1 MEPPGDRGERR
12 AKEFS
17 RTNSK
22 NRNSGRNLGRCSC
35 NMEGAGASS
44 HRTGADEGP
53 LGAAKV
59 AALMSLATVG

>member
-35 NMEGAGASS
+35 NLE
-44 HRTGADEGP
+44 GADEGP

-59 AALMSLATVG
+59 AALMSLAAVG

>member
-1 MEPPGDRGERR
+1 MEGKMEPPGDRGERR

-35 NMEGAGASS
+35 NLEGGGGVQAHIGL
-44 HRTGADEGP
+44 E
-53 LGAAKV
+53 
-59 AALMSLATVG
+59 LARAHWGLLRWLL